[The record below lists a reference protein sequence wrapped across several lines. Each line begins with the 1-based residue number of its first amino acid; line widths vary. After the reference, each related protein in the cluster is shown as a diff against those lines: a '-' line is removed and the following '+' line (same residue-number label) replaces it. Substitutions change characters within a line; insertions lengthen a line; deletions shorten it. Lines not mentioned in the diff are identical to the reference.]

1 MNRNSEFLTKIY
13 QNAKMGYDSISYV
26 SKKTNDAELRDAI
39 LKQHAQYTEIASD
52 ATELLSAEDEIP
64 RDKGPVSQA
73 FLWGGVQMNTMTDSS
88 SDHIAEMMMQGNMMG
103 VIELS
108 RDLRRFSDVDPKVSK
123 LAEKLIK
130 TEEDNIQ
137 EMKKFLS

>member
-26 SKKTNDAELRDAI
+26 SKKTDDAELRDAI
-39 LKQHAQYTEIASD
+39 LKQHAQYTDIASE

-73 FLWGGVQMNTMTDSS
+73 CLWGSVQMNTMADSS

-108 RDLRRFSDVDPKVSK
+108 RDLRRFSDVDAKVTK